1 MKMPCRPWVLGFM
14 VSWLVAL
21 AVGVSGEVVR
31 SRGEAARQIELAFL
45 NQTYRDLDPGL
56 VPIQQGPLRIGVSSP
71 EHRLQVFSNAFAV
84 RPVTDESWAAEL
96 RVDLEGDGRL
106 LADVDVGGAVSQLV
120 DDVTA
125 RRQWI
130 VARGEIRVARA
141 KDGFRIELVTA
152 GPPPTVEIQSALGAQ
167 IVTACQGI
175 ALLLGLDCDG
185 LERGLSV
192 VQIPMPDPGTAFL
205 LPEVYLNEAERS
217 FFEGLVSPGTTTPER
232 AAAVR

>member
-1 MKMPCRPWVLGFM
+1 MSLRHWSLA
-14 VSWLVAL
+14 SLLLWLVAL
-21 AVGVSGEVVR
+21 VGGASEENTPA
-31 SRGEAARQIELAFL
+31 RGESTRQIELAFL

-71 EHRLQVFSNAFAV
+71 EHRLQVFGNALAV
-84 RPVTDESWAAEL
+84 RPVANEGWEAEL

-125 RRQWI
+125 RRQWV
-130 VARGEIRVARA
+130 VAQGEIRVLRA
-141 KDGFRIELVTA
+141 PEGFRIELVRA
-152 GPPPTVEIQSALGAQ
+152 GTPPTVEIQSALGSQ
-167 IVTACQGI
+167 IVGACQGL
-175 ALLLGLDCDG
+175 AMLLGLDCDG

-205 LPEVYLNEAERS
+205 LPGTYLTAEERG
-217 FFEGLVSPGTTTPER
+217 FFEGLVSTGATSAEVGQ
-232 AAAVR
+232 AADR